1 MFLGVLGQVLKRF
14 WKEGSRKGLWWF
26 RKKLECSWTLVSTY
40 GSHCWGYIFNLFL
53 ILGVLSVD
61 ANRPEAE
68 ILVFQRLMWG
78 NWAWMVRWSGTGCRN
93 GRTWG
98 TRCLLEHLET
108 SQRSSG
114 RSGSGWKFWRLRGDS
129 YLQWSSEWFSQCYK
143 HFPMLK
149 RLKPR
154 FFSIPKRELNDL
166 HDCCVEAVVEKKVI
180 QTSRKVQRS
189 SC

>member
-1 MFLGVLGQVLKRF
+1 
-14 WKEGSRKGLWWF
+14 
-26 RKKLECSWTLVSTY
+26 
-40 GSHCWGYIFNLFL
+40 
-53 ILGVLSVD
+53 
-61 ANRPEAE
+61 
-68 ILVFQRLMWG
+68 MWG
-78 NWAWMVRWSGTGCRN
+78 NWAWTVRWSGTGCRN

-143 HFPMLK
+143 HFPRLKRLK

-154 FFSIPKRELNDL
+154 FFSILKRELNDL
-166 HDCCVEAVVEKKVI
+166 HDCCVEAVWLKKSHPNVSQSAKEFPLNSIKVELLPIDISVQDLSVKVTDKL
-180 QTSRKVQRS
+180 QLKHLSYSGGMLFDVCNSQNWAP
-189 SC
+189 